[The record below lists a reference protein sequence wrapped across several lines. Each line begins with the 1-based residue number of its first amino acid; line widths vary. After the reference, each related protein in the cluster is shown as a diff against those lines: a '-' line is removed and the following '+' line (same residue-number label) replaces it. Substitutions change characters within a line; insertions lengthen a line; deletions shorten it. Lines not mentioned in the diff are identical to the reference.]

1 MNQLPCIARHVSFDL
16 HGVTL
21 IHDLS
26 LTIQQQGITIV
37 MGPNGAGKSL
47 TLALLHGLLSPSTG
61 EISWNGVAAP
71 QARHHQSMVFQ
82 KASLLH
88 RSVIANLTFPLALK
102 GVARRERYERA
113 QHHLGTVGLAHLALR
128 PAHQL
133 SLGQQHIIALLRATI
148 VKPQTLLLDEPTAS
162 LDHHSTHLIEQTLHT
177 LKHQSTTII
186 MTTHDGAQ
194 AKRLADDV
202 LFIHNGRLWEHTP
215 ARQFFTEPHSHA
227 AHQFLTGEL
236 LS

>member
-26 LTIQQQGITIV
+26 LTLVQQGITIV

-47 TLALLHGLLSPSTG
+47 TLALLHGLLSPSAG
-61 EISWNGVAAP
+61 DISWNGVAAP

-102 GVARRERYERA
+102 GVPRRERYKLA
-113 QHHLGTVGLAHLALR
+113 QQHLETVGLTHLATK

-148 VKPQTLLLDEPTAS
+148 TEPQTLLLDEPTAS
-162 LDHHSTHLIEQTLHT
+162 LDHHSTRLIEQSLHT
-177 LKHQSTTII
+177 LKHQTTII

-202 LFIHNGRLWEHTP
+202 LFIHNGRLREHTP
-215 ARQFFTEPHSHA
+215 ARQFFTEPQSHA
-227 AHQFLTGEL
+227 ARQFLTGEL

>member
-47 TLALLHGLLSPSTG
+47 TLALLHGLLSPNAG
-61 EISWNGVAAP
+61 DISWNGIPAP

-102 GVARRERYERA
+102 GVPRRERYERA
-113 QHHLGTVGLAHLALR
+113 HQHLETVGLNHLALK

-148 VKPQTLLLDEPTAS
+148 TEPQTLLLDEPTAS
-162 LDHHSTHLIEQTLHT
+162 LDHHSTRLIEQTLHT
-177 LKHQSTTII
+177 LKHQSTII
-186 MTTHDGAQ
+186 MTTHDDAQ

-202 LFIHNGRLWEHTP
+202 LFIHNGRLREHTP
-215 ARQFFTEPHSHA
+215 ARQFFAEPQSHA
-227 AHQFLTGEL
+227 ARQFLTGEL